1 MNAPTPKTAALAG
14 IRILDL
20 TSIVFG
26 PYASQI
32 LADYGAEVI
41 KIESPEGDS
50 TRNTGPRH
58 EQGMSAIFLGVNR
71 NKKSVCLNL
80 KDAQARE
87 ALLKLVD
94 TADVFMHSV
103 RPQKMAALGLDQET
117 LLQRNPRLVYAG
129 LHGFGN
135 GGAYAGQPAYD
146 DIIQGLSGVADLMT
160 MQTGTPRYLPIIA
173 ADKNCGVAAAH
184 AILAALF
191 QRERTGE
198 GQFVEIPMFE
208 TMTAYVMVEHLY
220 GHHLPGKSDEI
231 GYPRVLTEWRKPY
244 QTRDGYVCM
253 MPYTDKHW
261 QTFFNASGHPE
272 HASDPRFT
280 TISQRTT
287 HIAELYALAGQIVSG
302 KPTSHWLAFCDHHQI
317 PAASVNRL
325 SDLENDPHLNSVD
338 FFADVQDDSGR
349 TYRFTR
355 SPIRLEKSVV
365 APALPPRLGEH
376 TENILASAG
385 LDPASIR
392 ALIDQGAAIQHTKE
406 TS

>member
-208 TMTAYVMVEHLY
+208 TMTAYVSGGTPLRTPPARQV
-220 GHHLPGKSDEI
+220 GRNRLPPGPD
-231 GYPRVLTEWRKPY
+231 RVAQALP
-244 QTRDGYVCM
+244 D
-253 MPYTDKHW
+253 
-261 QTFFNASGHPE
+261 SGWLRLHDAV
-272 HASDPRFT
+272 HR
-280 TISQRTT
+280 Q
-287 HIAELYALAGQIVSG
+287 ALA
-302 KPTSHWLAFCDHHQI
+302 
-317 PAASVNRL
+317 
-325 SDLENDPHLNSVD
+325 DL
-338 FFADVQDDSGR
+338 FQC
-349 TYRFTR
+349 
-355 SPIRLEKSVV
+355 IRPS
-365 APALPPRLGEH
+365 
-376 TENILASAG
+376 
-385 LDPASIR
+385 R
-392 ALIDQGAAIQHTKE
+392 ACE
-406 TS
+406 